1 MWISHRC
8 AGTLVNLLKLGPLV
22 GTFKLLQAAGIGLVL
37 TAALPACAVY
47 EKCGFN
53 GCPGDSQITADV
65 RALLDQHPGAA
76 APGAVSV
83 QTLDGVVYLYGVVDT
98 DLMRQEAE
106 EIALQAPHVKKVVNS
121 IGVLNAGK

>member
-1 MWISHRC
+1 MD
-8 AGTLVNLLKLGPLV
+8 
-22 GTFKLLQAAGIGLVL
+22 TFKPLYAPAIGFVL

-47 EKCGFN
+47 EKCGFS
-53 GCPGDSQITADV
+53 GCPGDAQITSDV

-76 APGAVSV
+76 SPGAVSV

-106 EIALQAPHVKKVVNS
+106 EIAMQAPHAKKVVNS
-121 IGVLNAGK
+121 IGVLNAGR

>member
-1 MWISHRC
+1 M
-8 AGTLVNLLKLGPLV
+8 
-22 GTFKLLQAAGIGLVL
+22 GTFKPLYAVAFGFFL
-37 TAALPACAVY
+37 TAALSACAAY
-47 EKCGFN
+47 EKCGFR
-53 GCPGDSQITADV
+53 GCPGDAQITADV

-76 APGAVSV
+76 PPGMVSV

-106 EIALQAPHVKKVVNS
+106 GIARQAPHVKKVVNS

>member
-1 MWISHRC
+1 M
-8 AGTLVNLLKLGPLV
+8 
-22 GTFKLLQAAGIGLVL
+22 GTFKPLYATAIGFVL

-47 EKCGFN
+47 EKCGFS
-53 GCPGDSQITADV
+53 GCPGDTQITSDV

-76 APGAVSV
+76 SPGAVSV

-98 DLMRQEAE
+98 DVMRQEAE